1 MSQKCFVFFYDM
13 FQLRTG
19 YRYMKYFLLLPQVW
33 DMRTKACIHTL
44 TGHTSTVAVVRSQ
57 AAEPQVM

>member
-1 MSQKCFVFFYDM
+1 
-13 FQLRTG
+13 
-19 YRYMKYFLLLPQVW
+19 MKYFLLLPQVW

>member
-1 MSQKCFVFFYDM
+1 M
-13 FQLRTG
+13 FLRMVGKTDKG
-19 YRYMKYFLLLPQVW
+19 FLPLQVW

-57 AAEPQVM
+57 AVEPQVSSSC